1 MGTLAEIWRHPVK
14 GVSAERIAE
23 VALAAGAPFPHDRC
37 WAIAHGGSAF
47 DAAAPEWVPR
57 RNFVVQAH
65 TPELAR
71 TAARYDDAAGQ
82 LTLSH
87 PDNGSVT
94 LAPGTAEGDAALTAW
109 IAPIA
114 TERQPGPYR
123 AASLPNGQHLS
134 DMPQNYVSILSLA
147 SLRALG
153 EHLGHPM
160 QVRRFRGN
168 LWLEGLAPWEEEA
181 WVGREIAI
189 GDVRFRVD
197 EPIGRCRATE
207 ASPVSGGYDAPT
219 VAGLRKARGHTEF
232 GVYATV
238 IEGGVLA
245 EGAAVSA

>member
-1 MGTLAEIWRHPVK
+1 PEIDLQAYHNSK
-14 GVSAERIAE
+14 TAALFIA
-23 VALAAGAPFPHDRC
+23 AARAGAVSVGASD
-37 WAIAHGGSAF
+37 
-47 DAAAPEWVPR
+47 
-57 RNFVVQAH
+57 
-65 TPELAR
+65 LA
-71 TAARYDDAAGQ
+71 
-82 LTLSH
+82 
-87 PDNGSVT
+87 
-94 LAPGTAEGDAALTAW
+94 W
-109 IAPIA
+109 
-114 TERQPGPYR
+114 
-123 AASLPNGQHLS
+123 
-134 DMPQNYVSILSLA
+134 
-147 SLRALG
+147 RALG